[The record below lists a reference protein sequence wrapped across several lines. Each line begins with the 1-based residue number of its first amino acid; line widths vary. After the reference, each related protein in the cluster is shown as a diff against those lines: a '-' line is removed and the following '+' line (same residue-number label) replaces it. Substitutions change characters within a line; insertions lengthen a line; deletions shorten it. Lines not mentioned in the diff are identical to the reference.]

1 MLVHKI
7 PLCFLFFLTLIL
19 TCDAFAS
26 AYKTKIGLNVEH
38 TNNSGLLPKNQVHHD
53 IKIEPSIGID
63 YTIASVNFHS
73 NLNYSATRIDYEKN
87 TFADRSDVL
96 GSGTFLWKIFDRNL
110 VWNFYQN
117 RSRLKVD
124 SLLGDDPSNQTNRN
138 IIHTGPRLSLDFGRN
153 NTFSVDASYV
163 DSSFSQ
169 GITNNSQQGRLGLEY
184 QRTLNAQDKL
194 KVTAHAAEAKFDNS
208 IFDYQ
213 SKRYGLTLERNP
225 RSFQYLI
232 TIGHNSIDRNMGGS
246 FSGVYLSF
254 SVSANKGNSSWSF
267 SGNKELTDS
276 SIGTGVSEN
285 LPGSQ
290 LNSDS
295 NLSNADIVE
304 RIRSDFI
311 YRTWFANERVSFAF
325 NLYYDDQVYQTRM
338 QDRKVYGLVT
348 NFTYRSTRKLT
359 FKYTFRGT
367 EDKTFVTNMFAN
379 ERSTQVNHRLQGTYR
394 FNPHFRWTLWLENQE
409 RNYQNLLRDYDEIAG
424 GLTLEYQF

>member
-1 MLVHKI
+1 MLFPKPPH
-7 PLCFLFFLTLIL
+7 CFLFFLTFFL
-19 TCDAFAS
+19 TCGAIAS
-26 AYKTKIGLNVEH
+26 EYKTKIGLNIEH
-38 TNNSGLLPKNQVHHD
+38 TNNSGLLPERQAIHD
-53 IKIEPSIGID
+53 VKIKPSVGID
-63 YTIASVNFHS
+63 YTFASANFQS
-73 NLNYSATRIDYEKN
+73 NVNYSASRIDYAKN

-138 IIHTGPRLSLDFGRN
+138 IIQTGPRMSLDFGRN
-153 NTFSVDASYV
+153 NTVSVDAGYV

-169 GITNNSQQGRLGLEY
+169 GITNNSQQERLGLEY

-194 KVTAHAAEAKFDNS
+194 KVTVHAAEVKFDNS

-213 SKRYGLTLERNP
+213 SKRYGLTFVGDP
-225 RSFQYLI
+225 RSLQYFI
-232 TIGHNSIDRNMGGS
+232 TIGHNSIDRKMGAS

-267 SGNKELTDS
+267 SGNRELTDS

-285 LPGSQ
+285 LPSSQ

-311 YRTWFANERVSFAF
+311 YRTWFANERVSFAL
-325 NLYYDDQVYQTRM
+325 NLYFDDQDYQTRM
-338 QDRKVYGLVT
+338 QDRKVYGLAT

-359 FKYTFRGT
+359 FRYTFKGA
-367 EDKTFVTNMFAN
+367 EDKTFVTNMSAN

-394 FNPHFRWTLWLENQE
+394 FNPDFRWTLWLENQE
-409 RNYQNLLRDYDEIAG
+409 RNYENLPRDYDEFAG